1 MVGRIQVFECGRRKL
16 AQKLNLRGE
25 IGETSHSAAT
35 LRFGWCYQL
44 RTSLMQ
50 TAKIILLIICVV
62 MGYGIIHDQITA
74 RVCIEYFTIA
84 HPALFHTQSPSL
96 IAFGWGV
103 FATSW
108 IGLVFGMILA
118 RASQSEGLP
127 AIPITKLVKPIFILL
142 GTMTLTATLAAI
154 VGFELSRHSLIS
166 MPSPWARMIPSS
178 QDDRFMAV
186 WFAHGASY
194 LLGLV
199 GGTFLILRI
208 WNQRFRPR
216 IISVFPHGVCN
227 LLRAAFLLLVLFVI
241 VWLRLC

>member
-1 MVGRIQVFECGRRKL
+1 
-16 AQKLNLRGE
+16 
-25 IGETSHSAAT
+25 
-35 LRFGWCYQL
+35 
-44 RTSLMQ
+44 MQ
-50 TAKIILLIICVV
+50 TAKILLLSICAAT
-62 MGYGIIHDQITA
+62 GYGIIHDQITV
-74 RVCIEYFTIA
+74 RMCLEYFSVA

-103 FATSW
+103 VATFW
-108 IGLVFGMILA
+108 IGLTLGFLLA

-127 AIPITKLVKPIFILL
+127 PIPISKLAKLIFVLL
-142 GTMTLTATLAAI
+142 GTMALAATLAGI

-166 MPSPWARMIPSS
+166 IPSAWARVIPTSR
-178 QDDRFMAV
+178 DDRFMAV

-216 IISVFPHGVCN
+216 IISMLPHGTFN
-227 LLRAAFLLLVLFVI
+227 RLRAAFLLVVLCAI
-241 VWLRLC
+241 AWRRLC